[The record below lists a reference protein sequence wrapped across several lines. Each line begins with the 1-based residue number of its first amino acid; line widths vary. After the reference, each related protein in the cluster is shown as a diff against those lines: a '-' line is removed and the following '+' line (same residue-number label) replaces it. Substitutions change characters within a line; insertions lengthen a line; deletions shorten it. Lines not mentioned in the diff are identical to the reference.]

1 MEKVE
6 IFWRDGCGFCSRVQ
20 SLFTMKG
27 VKYESYNIWESEEH
41 ANLMKTRLPNAT
53 TVPQVFIDGKH
64 LGGCDDV
71 MKLEQ
76 SGKLD
81 KLLGI

>member
-20 SLFTMKG
+20 YLFKIKCA
-27 VKYESYNIWESEEH
+27 KYESYIIWLSEVL

>member
-27 VKYESYNIWESEEH
+27 VKYESYNIWESEEQ
-41 ANLMKTRLPNAT
+41 ANLMKKRHTKET
-53 TVPQVFIDGKH
+53 SVQQV
-64 LGGCDDV
+64 
-71 MKLEQ
+71 
-76 SGKLD
+76 
-81 KLLGI
+81 